1 MLNINLCKLLN
12 HTLSCCVGKVAPEIN
27 SVLPDL
33 IVFASLILCP
43 RELCSCYVLPMMLCW
58 CCELS
63 LFFYSLN
70 IYFSTL
76 QLVEEAFP
84 KYDAAGKDGEMF
96 RRFVAGIDKAL
107 QIKIHEMGATT
118 FDEALDIAV
127 RVERASLI
135 GQTSTSP
142 DHVVAS
148 TSSKRDY

>member
-1 MLNINLCKLLN
+1 
-12 HTLSCCVGKVAPEIN
+12 
-27 SVLPDL
+27 
-33 IVFASLILCP
+33 
-43 RELCSCYVLPMMLCW
+43 
-58 CCELS
+58 
-63 LFFYSLN
+63 
-70 IYFSTL
+70 
-76 QLVEEAFP
+76 
-84 KYDAAGKDGEMF
+84 MF

-148 TSSKRDY
+148 TSSKRDDQLSEVLESIA